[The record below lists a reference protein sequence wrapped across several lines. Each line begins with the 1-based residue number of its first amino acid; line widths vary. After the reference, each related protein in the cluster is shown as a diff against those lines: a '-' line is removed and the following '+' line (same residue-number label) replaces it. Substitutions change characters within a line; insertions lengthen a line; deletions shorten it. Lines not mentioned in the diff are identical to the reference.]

1 MRLPRRLL
9 PALASPGILFAQAD
23 WPARPVSIVVPW
35 PAGGS
40 TDSLVRVIAQHLAA
54 ATGQPFVVEN
64 RTGATGT
71 VGHAYVARA
80 RGDGYTLLVGTNST
94 YAIAPHL
101 MTGLSYDDS
110 AFAPISLLATTPQM
124 LVAHPSQPFADLA
137 SFLAFARANPGRL
150 SFASSGNGGTSHLA
164 TELLMQ
170 MARVELL
177 HVPYRGG
184 APAAQAQLA
193 GEVQVTF
200 VDAITAIPHLRAGG
214 MRPLGV
220 STAARTPLAP
230 EVPTIAEAGL
240 PGFESSTDFAAL
252 APAETPAPLVGRI
265 YAAFAATLADQSVR
279 QRLLDQG
286 VTPIAGRPEEF
297 AAYQRRESAKWGGL
311 IAARNIR
318 VG

>member
-1 MRLPRRLL
+1 MRLPRRFL
-9 PALASPGILFAQAD
+9 PALAATPAFAQSD
-23 WPARPVSIVVPW
+23 WPVRPVTIVVPW

-40 TDSLVRVIAQHLAA
+40 TDSLVRVITQYLAG
-54 ATGQPFVVEN
+54 ATGQSFVVEN

-80 RGDGYTLLVGTNST
+80 RGDGYTLLTGTNST

-101 MTGLSYDDS
+101 MGSLPYDDS

-124 LVAHPSQPFADLA
+124 LVAHPSQPFIDFAGFV
-137 SFLAFARANPGRL
+137 SFARANPGRL

-170 MARVELL
+170 MAGLQML

-200 VDAITAIPHLRAGG
+200 VDAITAIPHMRAGT
-214 MRPLGV
+214 MRPMGV

-230 EVPTIAEAGL
+230 EVPTIAQAGL
-240 PGFESSTDFAAL
+240 PGFESSTDFAAF
-252 APAETPAPLVGRI
+252 APAETPAPLVARI
-265 YAAFAATLADQSVR
+265 HAAFANALADAAVR

-286 VTPIAGRPEEF
+286 VTPIAGRPEDF
-297 AAYQRRESAKWGGL
+297 RAYQQRESAKWGGL
-311 IAARNIR
+311 ITARNIR
-318 VG
+318 AG

>member
-1 MRLPRRLL
+1 MSIPRRLIPVLAL
-9 PALASPGILFAQAD
+9 PCLAQAQAE
-23 WPARPVSIVVPW
+23 WPARPVTVVVPW

-40 TDSLVRVIAQHLAA
+40 TDSLVRVMTQHLAG
-54 ATGQPFVVEN
+54 ATGQSFVVEN

-80 RGDGYTLLVGTNST
+80 RGDGYTLLAGTNST

-101 MTGLSYDDS
+101 MAALPYDDA

-124 LVAHPSQPFADLA
+124 LVAHPSQPFDDFAG
-137 SFLAFARANPGRL
+137 FLAFARANAGRL

-170 MARVELL
+170 MAGLDLL

-200 VDAITAIPHLRAGG
+200 VDAITAIPHLRAGT

-240 PGFESSTDFAAL
+240 PGFESSTDFAAF
-252 APAETPAPLVGRI
+252 APAETPAVLVARI
-265 YAAFAATLADQSVR
+265 HSAFAGALADAGVR

-286 VTPIAGRPEEF
+286 VTPIAGRPEAF
-297 AAYQRRESAKWGGL
+297 RAYQQRESAKWGGL
-311 IAARNIR
+311 ISARNIR